1 MQGPRPVRSVPESVL
16 RETNPTE
23 TRQEEPMSSWYQWTS
38 PVRNLAWVTAH
49 YGYR

>member
-1 MQGPRPVRSVPESVL
+1 
-16 RETNPTE
+16 
-23 TRQEEPMSSWYQWTS
+23 MSSWYQWTS